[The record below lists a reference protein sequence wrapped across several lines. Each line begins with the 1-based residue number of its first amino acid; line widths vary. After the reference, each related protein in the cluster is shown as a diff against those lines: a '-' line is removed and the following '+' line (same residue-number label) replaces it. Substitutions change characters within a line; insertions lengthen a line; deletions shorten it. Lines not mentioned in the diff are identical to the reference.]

1 MCLVQMVLGTR
12 DGVWAT
18 PFLISGC
25 VCVDLH
31 VNHAYTLVE
40 ILLYS
45 KYYEGEVGVTE
56 RVVSV

>member
-1 MCLVQMVLGTR
+1 MVG
-12 DGVWAT
+12 AT

-45 KYYEGEVGVTE
+45 KYYEGEVGSTE